1 MQELMPDFF
10 YFGFCVTFLTFPDDN
25 LFLTFP
31 DDNLFLTF
39 PDDNLFLTFPDDNLF
54 EMIFFEWC
62 NSIIKFCFSE

>member
-31 DDNLFLTF
+31 DDNLF
-39 PDDNLFLTFPDDNLF
+39 

-62 NSIIKFCFSE
+62 NCNQILFFWVD

>member
-39 PDDNLFLTFPDDNLF
+39 PDDNLF

-62 NSIIKFCFSE
+62 NCNQILFFWVD